1 MIVKDLNLDETRD
14 FLGLNKPR
22 FYKLKAD
29 GVIPNGVKKTI
40 GSYTRDTW
48 NKEELK
54 KVRRKIY
61 GNPPKPPE
69 TIAQSAA
76 SNAFNMC
83 LK

>member
-14 FLGLNKPR
+14 FLDLDKFQ
-22 FYKLKAD
+22 FYKLKGD

-40 GSYTRDTW
+40 GGCTRDTW

-69 TIAQSAA
+69 TDAQSAA

-83 LK
+83 VR